1 MIVDDQKAATAM
13 WRTLLERTGTYVV
26 QEENRGSQ
34 AVQAARDFAPDLI
47 VLDVNMPEF
56 DGIDVALS
64 IARDRDLQ
72 GTPILFM
79 TSLVSEGEVAQGK
92 RIEGFPCV
100 AKPVTIGRLVSSIE
114 KQLAIRGEDHVRT
127 LVELAA

>member
-13 WRTLLERTGTYVV
+13 WRKLLERTGTYVV

-56 DGIDVALS
+56 DGMDVALS
-64 IARDRDLQ
+64 ITRDRDLQ

-79 TSLVSEGEVAQGK
+79 TSLVSEREVAQGK
-92 RIEGFPCV
+92 RIDGFPCV
-100 AKPVTIGRLVSSIE
+100 AKPITVGGLVSSIE